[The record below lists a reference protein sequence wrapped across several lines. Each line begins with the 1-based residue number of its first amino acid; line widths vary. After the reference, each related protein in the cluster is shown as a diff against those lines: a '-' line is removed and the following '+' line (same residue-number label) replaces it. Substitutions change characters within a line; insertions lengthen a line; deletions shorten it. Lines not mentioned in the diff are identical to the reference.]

1 MARVTKHAKSRMHD
15 RIGITKGIAQKHAG
29 KILREGIKHE
39 DTMGDLHKWMD
50 AEFLRYH
57 TANNMRYYAGRLYI
71 FNGELLITVLQDTR
85 NLEDSLSEYVKEEAY
100 ARYCKFRKS
109 KTSKQI
115 NERKNTAMREKEIEV
130 LEDLK
135 MYVLEHDIGIE
146 ITNVSLEKPWLVRV
160 NYVSD
165 TNFLDWIRYGDIVE
179 YIKKTYEI
187 GAYLRKVRASD
198 GRFITIDEWRSIQ
211 QKVNGQ

>member
-1 MARVTKHAKSRMHD
+1 MAKVTKHAKRRMHD

-39 DTMGDLHKWMD
+39 DTIGDLHKWMD
-50 AEFLRYH
+50 SEFLKYH

-100 ARYCKFRKS
+100 SEYCKFRKS
-109 KTSKQI
+109 KTNKQI
-115 NERKNTAMREKEIEV
+115 NEQKIMARHEKEIEI
-130 LEDLK
+130 LESLK
-135 MYVLEHDIGIE
+135 IYVLEQGIDIE
-146 ITNVSLEKPWLVRV
+146 ITNVSLIKPWLARV

-165 TNFLDWIRYGDIVE
+165 TKFLDWNRYNNIVE
-179 YIKKTYEI
+179 YIKTNFEI
-187 GAYLRKVRASD
+187 GAYLRKVRDID
-198 GRFITIDEWRSIQ
+198 GGFLTMDEWRGIQ
-211 QKVNGQ
+211 RSVN